1 MQPSKYNLTFVEL
14 LIFFVCSNI
23 LGHSTK
29 SQLTPYISAVSYTE
43 AKPIWDRSLGAEIEV
58 CAIYLL
64 I

>member
-29 SQLTPYISAVSYTE
+29 SQPSPYISAVSYLKLSPFGTM
-43 AKPIWDRSLGAEIEV
+43 V
-58 CAIYLL
+58 LL
-64 I
+64 LRLTCVPFIC